1 MKNIIDYFKKKKDKT
16 ANLFELINFFG
27 KGVEKFLK
35 ELQNKGEIVEI
46 RKNFFIYL
54 KNTPFL
60 LGKVYLQGK
69 GILVETK
76 EGYYFFNLNPLKLMA
91 GDLVLLKKEKRG
103 LRIFKIL
110 ERAYKKLVGF
120 YLGEKLF
127 LPIMKKSEEFVL
139 KDEVKLPKGTI
150 IETEILVYPN
160 KNKKG
165 LVKLKNVL
173 GSYGDEDAEIIGF
186 CKSRNLSIDFPEE
199 VLKEAGGIKEKFS
212 LRERDD
218 FTKEEIFTIDP
229 KNAKDFDD
237 AISLKEEGDF
247 FVLGVHIAD
256 VSHYV
261 KENTSMDN
269 EAVKRGETLYFPSR
283 AIHMLPPKLSENICS
298 LKEGKKKFCVSLLI
312 YFDKKWKHLK
322 TEIRESII
330 KSKKRFIY
338 EEVEEILKGRKSP
351 FSKTLKKMEE
361 LSEFLKEKRIRR
373 GSLEFEFPEFELIY
387 GEDGKIREVAPL
399 YRLKSHSIVE
409 EFMLFANREVARYLY
424 NKNYNF
430 LYRIH
435 EKPDPF
441 KLMDLK
447 VLVQRWG
454 FDFPVNVDEPTPK
467 MLQRIL
473 KEWKNLEEGV
483 YFQELLLRSL
493 PRAIYSPIRDIHFAL
508 NFNLYCH
515 FTSPI
520 RRYADLLNHR
530 VLKKAMRNEK
540 IEISNL
546 KELAEGLNEKSRVKE
561 EIERDF
567 LEYKILQI
575 LKEREGEVF
584 IGTIV
589 SVLDSGFFV
598 FIPRYFVTGFLPFSS
613 FKNNFIIAYK
623 GEQRAGDLKGR
634 YSFKLR
640 DEIKVKIK
648 EVEPL
653 KRRLTL
659 DYYPYD

>member
-27 KGVEKFLK
+27 KDVEKILK

-60 LGKVYLQGK
+60 LGKVFLQGR
-69 GILVETK
+69 GLLIETK
-76 EGYYFFNLNPLKLMA
+76 EGDYFFNLNPLKLME
-91 GDLVLLKKEKRG
+91 GDLVLLKREKRG
-103 LRIFKIL
+103 VRIFKIL
-110 ERAYKKLVGF
+110 ERAYKRLVGF

-127 LPIMKKSEEFVL
+127 LPIQKKAEEFVL
-139 KDEVKLPKGTI
+139 KDEVNFSRGTI

-160 KNKKG
+160 KDKRG
-165 LVKLKNVL
+165 LVKLKDVL
-173 GSYGDEDAEIIGF
+173 GSYGDENSEIVGF
-186 CKSRNLSIDFPEE
+186 CKSRNLPIDFSED
-199 VLKEAGGIKEKFS
+199 VLKEAGEIKERFS
-212 LRERDD
+212 LKGRVD
-218 FTKEEIFTIDP
+218 FTKDEVFTIDP
-229 KNAKDFDD
+229 KDAKDFDD
-237 AISLKEEGDF
+237 ALSLKEEGDY

-256 VSHYV
+256 VSPYV
-261 KENTSMDN
+261 RENTLIDK
-269 EAVKRGETLYFPSR
+269 EAMKRGETLYFPSK
-283 AIHMLPPKLSENICS
+283 AIHMLPSKLSENICS
-298 LKEGKKKFCVSLLI
+298 LNEGKKKFCVSLMV

-330 KSKKRFIY
+330 KSKKRFTY
-338 EEVEEILKGRKSP
+338 GEVEEILEGKKSS
-351 FSKTLKKMEE
+351 FSNTLKKMEE
-361 LSEFLKEKRIRR
+361 LSEFLKEKRIRS

-387 GEDGKIREVAPL
+387 DEKGKISEVAPL

-409 EFMLFANREVARYLY
+409 EFMLFANKEVARYLY

-430 LYRIH
+430 LHRIH
-435 EKPDPF
+435 EKPNPF

-447 VLVQRWG
+447 ILVQRWG
-454 FDFPVNVDEPTPK
+454 FDFPVNVDDPTPK

-473 KEWKNLEEGV
+473 KEWKKLEEGV

-493 PRAIYSPIRDIHFAL
+493 PRAVYSPIRDIHFAL

-520 RRYADLLNHR
+520 RRYADLLNQR
-530 VLKKAMRNEK
+530 VLKKAVKNEK
-540 IEISNL
+540 FEISNL
-546 KELAEGLNEKSRVKE
+546 KELAERLNEKSKVKE

-575 LKEREGEVF
+575 LKEKEGEVYL
-584 IGTIV
+584 GTIV
-589 SVLDSGFFV
+589 SVLDGGFFV
-598 FIPRYFVTGFLPFSS
+598 FIPRYFITGFLPFSS

-623 GEQRAGDLKGR
+623 GEQRARDLKGR

-648 EVEPL
+648 EVEPF